1 MIEIIGFL
9 VHLYSDL
16 HFDLES
22 HGHMLFTMSDY
33 LEHTFVHFRICH
45 TSDPIRKQARS
56 MTRIVYR

>member
-33 LEHTFVHFRICH
+33 LGAQYLGTDHLNI
-45 TSDPIRKQARS
+45 
-56 MTRIVYR
+56 